1 MIRTGLAAVL
11 TAWMLLSGT
20 AAVGQSP
27 GANSPAET
35 SSERP
40 GAPGD
45 QNQPTPAEAPSARS
59 GVPDDT
65 GQPPPPD
72 DSDPFDYEASEQ
84 ISEDLSVSFPVDI

>member
-1 MIRTGLAAVL
+1 MIRTGVAGVL

-35 SSERP
+35 SSERS
-40 GAPGD
+40 GAPGEP
-45 QNQPTPAEAPSARS
+45 NQATTAGAPSARS
-59 GVPDDT
+59 DASEDR